1 LRLSSALV
9 PVRKP
14 LPSDVELLERL
25 AALPREDRDRFT
37 RVLGREEADALHF
50 DWSVWGH
57 GGQRAPD
64 GDWRT
69 WVIMAGRGFGKTRA
83 GAEWVKSVA
92 DSCPGARIALVAATL
107 EEARRLM
114 IEGPSGLLAVAPAEI
129 ELFQIGKQILRFRN
143 GSEATLFS
151 GASPERLRGPEHH
164 FAWCDELAKWR
175 RPGET
180 WDMLQLGLRLGDNP
194 RALVTT
200 TPRPGPV
207 LRRIM
212 ESRGTVVTGGPTRAN
227 PHLPAAFVDAM
238 TEQYA
243 GTRLGRQELEG
254 ELLTDVEGALWTV
267 ELLERV
273 RVPAPPLA
281 MRGAGDG
288 AQRGGGAEAVPQ
300 SATLRF
306 APDPSTAFGGPPP
319 PASWGR
325 SYVRI
330 VVGVDPPASTGTCG
344 IVVCARDSAGLA
356 HVLADH
362 SVTGR
367 PPEAWARAVAAAAEV
382 HGATCVVAERNQ
394 GGEMV
399 RAVLR
404 AADADLPV
412 RLVHASIGK
421 SARAEPVHA
430 LFEAGKVRLHGC
442 CPELEA
448 ELRGLI
454 AGGGYERV
462 AWPGSGSG
470 SGAGASPDRA
480 DAMVWALTELM
491 LGVKR
496 GGPRVQLL

>member
-1 LRLSSALV
+1 VTDPKAV
-9 PVRKP
+9 PG
-14 LPSDVELLERL
+14 
-25 AALPREDRDRFT
+25 PRELRERFAQLT
-37 RVLGREEADALHF
+37 PPEQAKLLRAIGDEDAMRLEADWGL
-50 DWSVWGH
+50 WSH
-57 GGQRAPD
+57 AGQAAPA

-83 GAEWVKSVA
+83 GAEWVRSVA
-92 DSCPGARIALVAATL
+92 AAHPGARIALIAASL
-107 EEARRLM
+107 EETRAVMVEGRSGLIEIAGNSIDVFLSSQRRL
-114 IEGPSGLLAVAPAEI
+114 V
-129 ELFQIGKQILRFRN
+129 FTN
-143 GSEATLFS
+143 GAEATLFS

-180 WDMLQLGLRLGDNP
+180 WDMLQLGLRLGDHP

-227 PHLPAAFVDAM
+227 PHLPAAFVEAM
-238 TEQYA
+238 AEQYA
-243 GTRLGRQELEG
+243 GTRLGRQELDG

-267 ELLERV
+267 ELLERCRISNEAKSKSPV
-273 RVPAPPLA
+273 RPELVEGLPFSSNDDQERKGRASTGSA
-281 MRGAGDG
+281 R
-288 AQRGGGAEAVPQ
+288 AEKR
-300 SATLRF
+300 TTF
-306 APDPSTAFGGPPP
+306 AKT
-319 PASWGR
+319 
-325 SYVRI
+325 VI
-330 VVGVDPPASTGTCG
+330 GVDPPASSGTCG
-344 IVVCARDSAGLA
+344 IIVCARDSAGIA

-367 PPEAWARAVAAAAEV
+367 HPEAWARAVAAAAEV

-404 AADADLPV
+404 AADAALPV
-412 RLVHASIGK
+412 KLVHASIGK
-421 SARAEPVHA
+421 SARAEPVHT
-430 LFEAGKVRLHGC
+430 LFEARKVRLHGC
-442 CPELEA
+442 FPELEA

-462 AWPGSGSG
+462 AWPGPGG
-470 SGAGASPDRA
+470 PDASPDRA

-491 LGVKR
+491 LGAKR
-496 GGPRVQLL
+496 GEPRVHFF